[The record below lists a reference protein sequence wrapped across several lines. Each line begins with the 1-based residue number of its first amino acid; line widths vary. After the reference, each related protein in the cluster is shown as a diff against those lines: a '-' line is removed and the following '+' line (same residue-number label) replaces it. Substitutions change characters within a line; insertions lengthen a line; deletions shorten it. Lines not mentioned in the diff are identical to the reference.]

1 MDVSQYLEIF
11 LDETKEHLQS
21 LNEQLLILEKEP
33 ENDDTINEIFRA
45 AHSLK
50 GMAGTMGYKR
60 MQRLTHDMENVF
72 SEIRNGKMKVTAGLV
87 DVLFQCLDALEG
99 YLESIQETANEG
111 TNDNEPI
118 ITQLNA
124 ILNAETGVEAPA
136 VPETKKSEESNT
148 TAAGKYAP
156 LYKELSLEPQEKH
169 AISEAFEKGLNV
181 YGVTV
186 YIQESCILK
195 AARAFLV
202 FKGIDDVGETI
213 KSVPSVQDI
222 EDERFDLHF
231 SMYIISKESY
241 QTVEAVIKNVSEIEA
256 VVGEEFTYETINN
269 MNTKQEKSDEE
280 EEKAYE
286 QQTTSQAPA
295 QAKQAAQATT
305 KAPANNTKAAA
316 KPVVNRTVR
325 VDIDKLDVLMNLV
338 SELIIAKNGLV
349 SVSSSE
355 AGQSSQGFH
364 EQIEYLER
372 VTTNLHE
379 SVMKTR
385 MVPIESVVNRF
396 PRMIRD
402 LNKKLNKKMELYMTG
417 EDTELDR
424 TVIDEIGDPLMHLLR
439 NSADH
444 GLESG
449 EVRVSRGKP
458 EVGSIFL
465 DAYQEGNNVI
475 IEVRDDGNG
484 IDVNAVRNKALE
496 RGTIT
501 PEQAESMNDKDIIDL
516 LFLPSFSTA
525 KVVSDVSGRGV
536 GLDVVKSKIEAL
548 GGDVEVKSKLG
559 EGSTWTIRL
568 PLTLAIIQAL
578 MVELGDEKYAIAL
591 GSIQTIEDISV
602 NDIKYV
608 EAKEVIHIRETVIPL
623 IRLDKVLGIEKSE
636 EQPENL
642 TVVIVKKGERLA
654 GLVVDNLMGQQEIV
668 IKSLGKY
675 INIDKVISG
684 ATILGDGEIALILD
698 VNTLV

>member
-33 ENDDTINEIFRA
+33 ENEATINEIFRA

-60 MQRLTHDMENVF
+60 MQRLTHDMENIF
-72 SEIRNGKMKVTAGLV
+72 SEIRNGKMKVTADLV

-99 YLESIQETANEG
+99 YLETIQETAGEG

-124 ILNAETGVEAPA
+124 ILNAGTKTEEKSATKADKPAEASNIEET
-136 VPETKKSEESNT
+136 N
-148 TAAGKYAP
+148 YAP
-156 LYKELSLEPQEKH
+156 LYRDITLEPQEKH
-169 AISEAFEKGLNV
+169 AISEAFEKGLHV

-186 YIQESCILK
+186 YIQETCILK

-202 FKGIDDVGETI
+202 FKGIEDVGETI
-213 KSVPSVQDI
+213 KSIPSVQDI
-222 EDERFDLHF
+222 EDERFELHF

-241 QTVEAVIKNVSEIEA
+241 QKVESVIKNVSEIDM
-256 VVGEEFTYETINN
+256 VVGEEFNYETIQNLDK
-269 MNTKQEKSDEE
+269 KQEKEE
-280 EEKAYE
+280 AVTE
-286 QQTTSQAPA
+286 QQIVSQAVKPEA
-295 QAKQAAQATT
+295 QVNQKPQ
-305 KAPANNTKAAA
+305 ANNAKAAA
-316 KPVVNRTVR
+316 QKPVVNRTVR

-355 AGQSSQGFH
+355 AGENSQGFH

-449 EVRVSRGKP
+449 EVRIARGKP

-484 IDVNAVRNKALE
+484 IDVNAVRNKAIE

-501 PEQAESMNDKDIIDL
+501 SEQAESMNDKDIIDL

-525 KVVSDVSGRGV
+525 KTVSDVSGRGV

-559 EGSTWTIRL
+559 EGSTWIIRL

-602 NDIKYV
+602 HDIKYV

-623 IRLDKVLGIEKSE
+623 IRLDKVLGIDKNE

-642 TVVIVKKGERLA
+642 TVVIVKKGDKLA